1 MSYMCVWHMVRL
13 PQSGN
18 RVQTKRQ
25 QFRTIKK
32 VFKITPRTYYQWI
45 ELQEKTGSLK
55 FRNAKKRQRKID
67 PEKLKQT
74 LEEKPDAYLR
84 ELATKSNVSEAAIHK
99 QLKKLKITYKKRR
112 LPTPRNPKQT
122 EQPTSKR

>member
-1 MSYMCVWHMVRL
+1 MCVWHMVRL

-67 PEKLKQT
+67 PEKLKQA

-84 ELATKSNVSEAAIHK
+84 ELAAKFNVSEVAIHK